1 MEANPAEI
9 FMPDFNFLAGQQ
21 TKCSLASNLCNK
33 IFEMRVI
40 SPHKLIKDNSE
51 NMRMLISLLR

>member
-40 SPHKLIKDNSE
+40 SPHKLIKDNSVRTLE
-51 NMRMLISLLR
+51 C